1 MLRANM
7 SAGDLREMD
16 LSTTMNS
23 DPPGP
28 IPLVDYGNLVDPD
41 QTNAAGGNNGAR
53 TEVTEIK
60 ECTFQKTELVALIAE
75 GLPGITLLSGELTA
89 AGRQRVTVC
98 VGRARSGRRAGRRMA
113 EIAGQTPSRG
123 GMMMPSRDVCASVCA
138 LCATSTPPTLKP
150 TVSRALRHRGV
161 RCHYVTCSRRAP
173 ALRSWRSAVLR

>member
-53 TEVTEIK
+53 TG
-60 ECTFQKTELVALIAE
+60 AL
-75 GLPGITLLSGELTA
+75 L
-89 AGRQRVTVC
+89 
-98 VGRARSGRRAGRRMA
+98 RRASSLRRTADAARAPLM
-113 EIAGQTPSRG
+113 R
-123 GMMMPSRDVCASVCA
+123 ASGDG
-138 LCATSTPPTLKP
+138 L
-150 TVSRALRHRGV
+150 
-161 RCHYVTCSRRAP
+161 RAP
-173 ALRSWRSAVLR
+173 ACDGVCGQGAKRPKSWAQDG